1 MVVVMVTQVVHIPTL
16 NYMSHLFQGT
26 YLCDVSEEALK
37 HSQFKVAGASR
48 PKTTQN
54 YAMPQK

>member
-1 MVVVMVTQVVHIPTL
+1 MVTQVVHIPTL